1 MCLSVITHVLC
12 LFDSQIIESM
22 EERNF
27 DEDGL
32 DKMVELVVQ
41 VLPPHPNQQNMD
53 DEAAEDDGE
62 QNADMEDG
70 EQEADVDN
78 AEEMDAS

>member
-1 MCLSVITHVLC
+1 
-12 LFDSQIIESM
+12 M

-78 AEEMDAS
+78 AEEMDASWYLLQAI